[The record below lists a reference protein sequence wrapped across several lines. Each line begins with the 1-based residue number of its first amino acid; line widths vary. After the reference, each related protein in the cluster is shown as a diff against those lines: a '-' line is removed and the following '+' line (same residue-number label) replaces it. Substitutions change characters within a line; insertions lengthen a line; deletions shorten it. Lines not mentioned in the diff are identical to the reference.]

1 MLLADPSA
9 TPLPSNAQNGVNS
22 TVLVRSCRFFF
33 VTPLRV
39 PCSGIE
45 TVSSSMLPFGFLPI
59 IASVAHLYTTSS
71 SIEESLTV

>member
-1 MLLADPSA
+1 
-9 TPLPSNAQNGVNS
+9 
-22 TVLVRSCRFFF
+22 

-59 IASVAHLYTTSS
+59 IASVAHLYRTSS
-71 SIEESLTV
+71 SIEESLIV